1 MIESVAAHTA
11 LSEDVMQKVV
21 KRTDGVPL
29 FVEELTKTVLGAP
42 DSRAIPTTLEDSLRA
57 RLDRLGSAKDVA
69 QIGAVIGREF
79 SYVLVRAVVRTG
91 AGGRASEAD
100 LLYLRGVPPAATYI
114 FKHALHEWTYART
127 RARWRARSAS
137 RPSYRAC
144 SGEWPTPTS

>member
-1 MIESVAAHTA
+1 MLVEQGTSVPLLLVYTARPEFRVPWPLLGHHTQRPLSRLGTAEVRAMIESVAAHTA

-57 RLDRLGSAKDVA
+57 RLDRLGSAMDVA

-79 SYVLVRAVVRTG
+79 S
-91 AGGRASEAD
+91 
-100 LLYLRGVPPAATYI
+100 
-114 FKHALHEWTYART
+114 
-127 RARWRARSAS
+127 
-137 RPSYRAC
+137 
-144 SGEWPTPTS
+144 